1 MYLNFSFLITHF
13 NLFTSAGSRS
23 RDSDAGYCWT
33 KQKNTHVMTINTT
46 VSWNSELGTRHCIVF
61 AQYKTNLL
69 HWSESLVCSERGLA
83 HFQIYLLYVHKEQDR
98 ELPRPIFLMIFFF
111 FLFFFFLKKMFH
123 KLYHRRMYLCNSQS
137 WPCNTI
143 PKGGINN
150 VRKMWESVARLFT
163 YKRPCE
169 TMTTFATFLWCTFT
183 LGPTEEIFLELGK
196 SSLNSLIL

>member
-1 MYLNFSFLITHF
+1 MKFRAGHATLYSRNTRQIFFTDWNHWYGVWGASHIFKYICCMYIKSKTENCPGPFFL
-13 NLFTSAGSRS
+13 L
-23 RDSDAGYCWT
+23 
-33 KQKNTHVMTINTT
+33 
-46 VSWNSELGTRHCIVF
+46 
-61 AQYKTNLL
+61 
-69 HWSESLVCSERGLA
+69 
-83 HFQIYLLYVHKEQDR
+83 
-98 ELPRPIFLMIFFF
+98 IFFF
-111 FLFFFFLKKMFH
+111 FFFFFLKKMFH

>member
-1 MYLNFSFLITHF
+1 MQGVVELNKNIHMLWLLTRWWDEIQSW
-13 NLFTSAGSRS
+13 A
-23 RDSDAGYCWT
+23 RD
-33 KQKNTHVMTINTT
+33 
-46 VSWNSELGTRHCIVF
+46 IVF
-61 AQYKTNLL
+61 AQYKTNLF
-69 HWSESLVCSERGLA
+69 HWLESLVWCVRGLA

-98 ELPRPIFLMIFFF
+98 ELPRPIFLMNFFF
-111 FLFFFFLKKMFH
+111 FFFFFLKKMFH